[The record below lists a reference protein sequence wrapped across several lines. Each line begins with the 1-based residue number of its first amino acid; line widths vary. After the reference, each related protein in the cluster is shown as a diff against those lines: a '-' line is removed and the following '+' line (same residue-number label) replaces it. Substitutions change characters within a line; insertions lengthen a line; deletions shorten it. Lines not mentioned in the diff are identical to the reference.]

1 MSEDKRPARLQDFI
15 QGGLILVLIVLLLF
29 VGSIATGYMVRAE
42 HSENKETVAKLAYEA
57 QLNSVAADLKMR
69 IDRVQ
74 DTAQNDSL
82 TKDRRIRLLEARL
95 DAFETELAAQHQPT
109 RQRTNR

>member
-1 MSEDKRPARLQDFI
+1 MTEDRRPTRLQDFV
-15 QGGLILVLIVLLLF
+15 QGGLILVLIVLLLL

-42 HSENKETVAKLAYEA
+42 LSENKAAVAKMEYDARLKTVE
-57 QLNSVAADLKMR
+57 ADLKLR

-74 DTAQNDSL
+74 DTAQNDSF

-95 DAFETELAAQHQPT
+95 DEFEKEVVIHRKELEKLKH
-109 RQRTNR
+109 

>member
-1 MSEDKRPARLQDFI
+1 MQEDKRPARLQDFI

-42 HSENKETVAKLAYEA
+42 HSENKAEVAKMEYEA
-57 QLNSVAADLKMR
+57 KLRSVEADLKLR

-74 DTAQNDSL
+74 DTAQNDSF
-82 TKDRRIRLLEARL
+82 TKDRRIRLLEARV
-95 DAFETELAAQHQPT
+95 DEFEKEVAAQSKELNKLKH
-109 RQRTNR
+109 